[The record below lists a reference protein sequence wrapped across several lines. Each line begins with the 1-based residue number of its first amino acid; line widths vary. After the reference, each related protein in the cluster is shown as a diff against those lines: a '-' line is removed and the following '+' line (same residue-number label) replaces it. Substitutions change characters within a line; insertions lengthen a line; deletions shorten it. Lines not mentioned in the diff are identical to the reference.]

1 MVREGGG
8 MPEGEAGEPTRGF
21 GPLAG
26 TLVLDLSRLLPGG
39 YCSLLLSDL
48 GADVVKVEEPGRGD
62 YIRWTPPLVDGV
74 SAAHRA
80 LNRGKR
86 SATLNL
92 KAPQGAAIL
101 RMLARRA
108 DVLVE
113 SFRPGVMARLGL
125 GFEDL
130 ALENAALVYCSI
142 TGYGQDGPY
151 RDLPGHDIN
160 YVGYGGVLSMTGPLE
175 GPPAVSGV
183 QVGDMGGGGMLAAIG
198 ILAALV
204 ERSASGRGQ
213 FVDASMLDGVVS
225 WLSIH
230 AGSYL
235 ATGQAPRP
243 GRSPLAG
250 GLACYRVY
258 RTADGRYLTVGALE
272 PQFWRA
278 LCQAVG
284 CSDLIDQQFGPPD
297 RQEVMADRLQ
307 SVFSQRP
314 RDEWLALLED
324 VPACVGPVNDL
335 AEALADPQVRHRAMV
350 AEVDGTP
357 VGPGPVPKLSRAAP
371 GPLRA
376 APRLGEHTADVLGL
390 VGVGPD
396 ELSDLRAGGVV

>member
-1 MVREGGG
+1 
-8 MPEGEAGEPTRGF
+8 
-21 GPLAG
+21 
-26 TLVLDLSRLLPGG
+26 
-39 YCSLLLSDL
+39 CSLLLSDL

-213 FVDASMLDGVVS
+213 FVDASMLAGVVS
-225 WLSIH
+225 
-230 AGSYL
+230 
-235 ATGQAPRP
+235 
-243 GRSPLAG
+243 
-250 GLACYRVY
+250 GL
-258 RTADGRYLTVGALE
+258 
-272 PQFWRA
+272 
-278 LCQAVG
+278 
-284 CSDLIDQQFGPPD
+284 
-297 RQEVMADRLQ
+297 
-307 SVFSQRP
+307 
-314 RDEWLALLED
+314 
-324 VPACVGPVNDL
+324 
-335 AEALADPQVRHRAMV
+335 
-350 AEVDGTP
+350 
-357 VGPGPVPKLSRAAP
+357 
-371 GPLRA
+371 
-376 APRLGEHTADVLGL
+376 
-390 VGVGPD
+390 
-396 ELSDLRAGGVV
+396 